1 MELKLIWKH
10 ARAAVLECCEG
21 SIYEMAQ
28 PCQIYLNGEF
38 YKETKQVVNVLYDL
52 EPEKEYCVAVQ
63 KGEEKSEIVF
73 CTEAQD
79 YTLNVRDSR
88 GSIPDHKSVFK
99 RSSYNGTGKRGSPFG
114 MHRA

>member
-38 YKETKQVVNVLYDL
+38 YKETKQVVNVL
-52 EPEKEYCVAVQ
+52 
-63 KGEEKSEIVF
+63 
-73 CTEAQD
+73 
-79 YTLNVRDSR
+79 
-88 GSIPDHKSVFK
+88 
-99 RSSYNGTGKRGSPFG
+99 
-114 MHRA
+114 

>member
-38 YKETKQVVNVLYDL
+38 YKETKIVSIFVIRMDTANMYSVKNLLQWMRELHRLKNCVL
-52 EPEKEYCVAVQ
+52 EIFRQ
-63 KGEEKSEIVF
+63 KTVMWQQHFSM
-73 CTEAQD
+73 
-79 YTLNVRDSR
+79 DSR
-88 GSIPDHKSVFK
+88 NRKLSGWK
-99 RSSYNGTGKRGSPFG
+99 
-114 MHRA
+114 

>member
-79 YTLNVRDSR
+79 YTLNVRD
-88 GSIPDHKSVFK
+88 
-99 RSSYNGTGKRGSPFG
+99 FG
-114 MHRA
+114 AKGDGIQDDTT